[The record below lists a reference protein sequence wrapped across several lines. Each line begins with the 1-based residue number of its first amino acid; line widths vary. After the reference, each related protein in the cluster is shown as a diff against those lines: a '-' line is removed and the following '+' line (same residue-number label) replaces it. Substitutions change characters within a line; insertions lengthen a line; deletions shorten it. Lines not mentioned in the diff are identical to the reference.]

1 MSLLTNIALG
11 LGGIAAGSAAWGGLT
26 NSYSEYHSGPWDWQY
41 KGAAFK
47 NRVGEFSFY
56 SDNKSRYN
64 DYLKDY
70 GSVIGYK
77 SNLSSSG
84 SYDVMPNNTLVASLD
99 PVNNSQQVS
108 NYGTYSAKVGTQIG
122 ENEDNSF
129 VEFVKGAKQLRSV
142 QFSYTSIVKEV
153 SAIEAVQ
160 DKEVLM
166 GRANY
171 KSNNKFGVLDSKS
184 YITKL
189 GDPND
194 NSIKK
199 AGDDYALGK
208 NINHNFIHSKVV
220 QITDETG
227 LEKVR
232 FDSKPLGFGSFEK
245 RALDIV
251 GGDPAW
257 KKSDTYFETS
267 HVGIVSETKQ
277 YLEGL
282 KRGQSNVGRDEGNKY
297 LFSDDMLLKE
307 ISTDIGNVKQG
318 GNVIIETASFEEGLT
333 TQHPLIKSILN
344 TAKTNEVLIVG
355 GSENKRSM
363 PNYLKTGRIT
373 TAKRQ
378 IHRNVVIV
386 DQQDETIAYV
396 GNTSRFTDSNIGE
409 VGIRISSKEFPNEV
423 AFLKKQALM
432 GESDPERFLREMQV
446 SNKMRQKG
454 IHNQLMRPLYDEG
467 KDFKG
472 LVISNKK
479 THSEQF
485 EMARYNASMRATGQ
499 FTSIVDVEDMTT
511 FQNILQASKPI
522 GTNLTAEELSIAK
535 AFDFAVNTPSLAS
548 RINEYFFIPMGMG
561 RVYKEEK
568 GVIPSLF
575 GAVGGLIDQAFLVNN
590 PALRSYRND
599 GENYFQTKTSFF
611 QDLLEGSA
619 AGILATA
626 SSIGVYL
633 AVGEPLKAMA
643 SEAILQTQET
653 LLKAADT
660 NRAAKNMLN
669 GDLNN
674 IVGFKM
680 SLIERNIEQAKNNN
694 VRAFYDVNTPS
705 FSLYYLDNY
714 ARHRGASFFAATA
727 QDFLLNKV
735 SPYKLNETGQTRL
748 ISAINDYLQVLQSPA
763 DIRIIDKVGD
773 VVMDNSKIQQWDTA
787 FITTNS
793 KGTINIPQAL
803 AILREKDSKGKY
815 TVTETVANEINE
827 AVNKKYN
834 LKIEN
839 VSIERNLQLAKK
851 LQGILNVVPMP
862 WAWGIFTGR
871 TKTDVTGPMIGN
883 LLDIEGFARHVN
895 ASIKN
900 QGFWGAAN
908 EYMVIS
914 KEGTKAA
921 NPAFRIVNHLATM
934 TRSVLAFNEQGGKS
948 KADLESIMDLTKTY
962 STAEKNLDDTL
973 AARGKSDV
981 KTSSAKGYTVFD
993 TTNMADD
1000 EVRLMLDN
1008 EAHYQAKWKELS
1020 GKRVG
1025 LGKITLDKELFKYA
1039 GQAADGNGLGYA
1051 LNLLDRGGT
1060 YTGMKVAST
1069 KLAAAKWIIGALFIP
1084 QLVGTEYLQRT
1095 GVSLFGT
1102 QRGQD
1107 LLNKGTT
1114 NTVIELQSNNFVS
1127 VKEVARGMGFD
1138 VNTSNLIGGV
1148 ESLVSMAGIA
1158 NWAYNHASTFSPEIH
1173 AKMFQGQNVL
1183 SQIEGITLPD
1193 TLDPK
1198 TNTKVPSVYQAVT
1211 DIQAQLKK
1219 ADGTFV
1225 DDFLG
1230 RVGNNDIA
1238 FRTVT
1243 ENGQVTGLKVL
1254 NAKVMKNMTSFTISL
1269 GLTLAAMQTARYV
1282 VSSAINSERQL
1293 MGSAFLSTYL
1303 LAVPATILAAAAM
1316 VDNTVHTVNAV
1327 GGFTGKKVGYNNYYL
1342 TGKVATGALYAL
1354 QGATN
1359 MMFKNGVSTL
1369 VSLALL
1375 GTVTTAGYM
1384 FKLTPFQGD
1393 INGPKADELNIT
1405 AMTKLGSYVT
1415 HVNKRIEEAKKY
1427 GGDAAISER
1436 VSPLEVNAALLAV
1449 SLGKIMN
1456 PILSSQKGST
1466 AYVTAI
1472 QSPTPIFQF
1481 YSVIKKIEDSS
1492 GSSYTT
1498 VGLGLQG
1505 PPAFGFAPINVSLPI
1520 AFAMN
1525 KESSNGIALKTGYF
1539 GSGIVL
1545 NENNKDSLSL
1555 HDYAAIYGQVA
1566 LWSSVGLTVSS
1577 TFHNNRSWGR
1587 NKQILKSGGTYVP
1600 SEPLLIQ
1607 SMRGGR
1613 DKFMGIATLPFS
1625 IAMQSMKILAGDL
1638 RMPSLRLTS
1647 SAFMPLAFNAVAAGV
1662 FSQFM
1667 VGVFREATLPFK
1679 ESIDGGK
1686 KDTSWNLTAIG
1697 LGALGWT
1704 GYQYYKGTIAA
1715 SRQLA
1720 RLEEALVTG
1729 SDKIKFD
1736 KTNIDPITRFM
1747 YKGKYNQQFRN
1758 IHKSFKKGLEGGLF
1772 KFVSNTINNNPKAS
1786 KGVGLVLAGAL
1797 WNHFITDPKV
1807 GMINPE
1813 VAYGNLKDDSE
1824 DTYSWGARRITTVI
1838 GGALT
1843 FTLTASL
1850 STFNI
1855 KNFVSTIDYEGMIDS
1870 YGQRLRTVKALEH
1883 KVKRGAG
1890 FGAWAN
1896 LKYQEMKLGQQ
1907 GWEVQSIYEGDMH
1920 KNPMIEFIDEQGNK
1934 VKEAIK
1940 MKDPTAHLREV
1951 AKDRGTAAFTNLQQL
1966 DTTAGTSLNNIAKN
1980 NDAKS
1985 VMSAIRN
1992 GYTDLNLP
2000 PDKQAKNLSMALKN
2014 SAWLGGGNLGIRT
2027 KSITSLAVAA
2037 TGITFLANSANWIS
2051 NALGYKDFQD
2061 AFLTKD
2067 DVGNNSI
2074 KQGIVDLVKL
2084 ITRHD
2089 RANDYEISK
2098 GLVGPNFKT
2107 SDGEFLLSPDTT
2119 VKGSLSKAMKNLQ
2132 KLTLFNS
2139 PNIFVGAEIGGITI
2153 RADDSDARVRDYFQL
2168 QSASQDFSSAMY
2180 SMSAVFGLQELKKKG
2195 FLPNAIVA
2203 NLRGIDSGEEL
2214 NQNQLRSYAAAI
2226 ITAVASQPIRQGKDR
2241 IKFTAP
2247 DKFTLDAMQTNKALA
2262 MSLNQRYKTLRS
2274 LSYAN
2279 SMQLGLFNLMNNM
2292 SISDPSMQN
2301 KLMKSLMK
2309 LNQDDQMGL
2318 GEANQNFF
2326 MGGKADPKWVALKM
2340 KDDNPF
2346 NPLKLS
2352 IEETNSENAFSESM
2366 GIAMQSTINQYIEPK
2381 NLLETISSNAGQL
2394 VPSSIKSMGQMPTP
2408 LLIALGLLG
2417 LGGLYLIGSATV
2429 FSFSQSQVTKEN
2441 TALYRQQSK
2450 FYDEGDWFSKHDVQ
2464 AVQLQGSANNAQQ
2477 LKTSQYL
2484 LLKRAGVTFNIAEG
2498 LSGRLVT
2505 EFTQQ
2510 INELAGALSF
2520 TFDSNYRAF
2529 AQNYGALA
2537 DDYFKGNV
2545 QRLNDFY
2552 DAQVSTTTTT
2562 VNTGI
2567 TRDQRIARDHAR
2579 TFEPI
2584 MASRLEIY
2592 KYEGGTK
2599 DQKIIEHL
2607 LDDFTNK
2614 QLVDAYLEGQYE
2626 AYKAQGQAVGAP
2638 SDFAKKY
2645 YPGFTYDDLLKQ
2657 EVDKSFIRV
2666 TDKTG
2671 TVTKEHNLNIF
2682 GKDRNINM
2690 EYSIN
2695 RMKEVYATK
2704 FDVIIDNYFD
2714 VLESRVNSTFA
2725 QFPDKNIYTEFI
2737 GSDMYDINRPTP
2749 QAEIASH
2756 LTNRRMEMKQQL
2768 RSNIS
2773 NELTAIFTVRKQGWT
2788 AMFDTLLTLVKGGKV
2803 ENNLA
2808 RVSLGVANAAQETI
2822 LEIRSQGGKVFGGRG
2837 NMGAAKEL
2845 EQAALTAAEN
2855 ELKITTKQGVGNS
2868 MNAGP
2873 TPTSIQGNTAGKGG
2887 LEALT
2892 GFGSL
2897 IMNAFQAAQFAS
2909 VNLLTL
2915 RAAASIASSKTGE
2928 REKEMA
2934 KEEMA
2939 KEGFENVFAGLFW
2952 GAVLG
2957 NEQFKSFAIPVAVGL
2972 VAGYIGY
2979 EGVFQKNG
2987 YIAGAM
2993 GGGLMIGGWALKS
3006 VSKQWGLSVG
3016 LLGLTLIGR
3025 SVFDANTSAIKA
3037 LSPEVGNFVVEQGDR
3052 FQNWGRSGFR
3062 LLQDN
3067 SAPIS
3072 ALGGAVFG
3080 LGGIYNLTKGGN
3092 LLINAG
3098 ILTVGTLL
3106 FGSGIA
3112 KLTEDKSNVNHKADA
3127 ASRAGLS
3134 VIANMVVSKYSSK
3147 LVDAAGNLV
3156 VKTMTSRAA
3165 EELAKQKALQVS
3177 GQQVIN
3183 AAANTVGKNAV
3194 TTATTKA
3201 GMASVGKIAMTGA
3214 KGLGRLFGSFFAGP
3228 WGLGIT
3234 IGMSI
3239 FQLVSILAIPDEVDN
3254 LASNISHAP
3263 SNWIGQPGHLLL
3275 SPSNQIYN
3283 DRKYKDVDA
3292 RNPLFYGTVTD
3303 AAKEQWLEQVSTM
3316 DDITGRNAAGRNMSS
3331 FDAPMTGYSVTSQGY
3346 GPKGLDPVED
3356 MAMNIRGK
3364 LYTQQVTG
3372 RQYRNTKIDESS
3384 NREIIQQR
3392 MTTAEKLQ
3400 VQMWERQINS
3410 AVDTQNRQI
3419 IGKPVTSAKEFRSIN
3434 NQAMKDIGDVST
3446 KIKLSLNNVEAINK
3460 APNLTLKV
3468 EQPKIGLID
3477 PAKQV
3482 LFEGNHYTQPANEIR
3497 KTTNSEG
3504 KTVITFNIAASP
3516 NSEVIAKQRYD
3527 QAIDYV
3533 TINSIT

>member
-26 NSYSEYHSGPWDWQY
+26 NSYSEYHQGAWDWQY

-70 GSVIGYK
+70 GSVIGHK
-77 SNLSSSG
+77 SNLTTDVQAVTQQRTIEEIYKGNTTYATNENLRLIGNPTGANTGDSNNLILENRLRDGTSPFVTSYNTSKGRPNWVAFKLTKEDYGNTTREGVPFILDPNIPSDLQMDAAGIKGFQRGHNYPAGSATASLDQMSSTFVMTNMTAQAGAMNTGPWAGLEHYLANQVKDNNKEVQVLTGNFGRGGVGTNGYVERIGGVEVPELMWKVAIILEPGQTQVTENAQTVVS
-84 SYDVMPNNTLVASLD
+84 VMPNKQDVKKDWQNYRVAD
-99 PVNNSQQVS
+99 GN
-108 NYGTYSAKVGTQIG
+108 K
-122 ENEDNSF
+122 
-129 VEFVKGAKQLRSV
+129 LR
-142 QFSYTSIVKEV
+142 K
-153 SAIEAVQ
+153 
-160 DKEVLM
+160 
-166 GRANY
+166 
-171 KSNNKFGVLDSKS
+171 
-184 YITKL
+184 KL
-189 GDPND
+189 GYDQFFPGMDP
-194 NSIKK
+194 K
-199 AGDDYALGK
+199 
-208 NINHNFIHSKVV
+208 
-220 QITDETG
+220 
-227 LEKVR
+227 LE
-232 FDSKPLGFGSFEK
+232 EK
-245 RALDIV
+245 ILSQMYE
-251 GGDPAW
+251 PP
-257 KKSDTYFETS
+257 SDTS
-267 HVGIVSETKQ
+267 K
-277 YLEGL
+277 LL
-282 KRGQSNVGRDEGNKY
+282 N
-297 LFSDDMLLKE
+297 LDDE
-307 ISTDIGNVKQG
+307 ISDN
-318 GNVIIETASFEEGLT
+318 F
-333 TQHPLIKSILN
+333 KSAAMIR
-344 TAKTNEVLIVG
+344 A
-355 GSENKRSM
+355 RS
-363 PNYLKTGRIT
+363 R
-373 TAKRQ
+373 
-378 IHRNVVIV
+378 
-386 DQQDETIAYV
+386 
-396 GNTSRFTDSNIGE
+396 
-409 VGIRISSKEFPNEV
+409 
-423 AFLKKQALM
+423 
-432 GESDPERFLREMQV
+432 
-446 SNKMRQKG
+446 G
-454 IHNQLMRPLYDEG
+454 IHNPLMAPLYDAD
-467 KDFKG
+467 KSYKG

-522 GTNLTAEELSIAK
+522 GTNLTPEELKIAK

-611 QDLLEGSA
+611 QDLLENSA

-643 SEAILQTQET
+643 SQAILQTQET
-653 LLKAADT
+653 LLNAADT
-660 NRAAKNMLN
+660 HRGAKMMLN
-669 GDLNN
+669 GDLSDT
-674 IVGFKM
+674 VGFKM
-680 SLIERNIEQAKNNN
+680 SLIERNINQGTTKQN
-694 VRAFYDVNTPS
+694 VAYYDVNNPS
-705 FSLYYLDNY
+705 FSLYYIDNY
-714 ARHRGASFFAATA
+714 ARHRGSSLFAATA
-727 QDFLLNKV
+727 QDFLLNKI
-735 SPYKLNETGQTRL
+735 SPYKLNEVGQTRL
-748 ISAINDYLQVLQSPA
+748 ISAINDYVEVLQSPA
-763 DIRIIDKVGD
+763 DIRIIDTVGD
-773 VVMDNSKIQQWDTA
+773 VVMNNANIQQWDNA
-787 FITTNS
+787 FIKTASN
-793 KGTINIPQAL
+793 GTINIPQAL
-803 AILREKDSKGKY
+803 AILRAKDADGKY
-815 TVTETVANEINE
+815 TVTKKVADEINYE
-827 AVNKKYN
+827 INKKYN

-914 KEGTKAA
+914 KEGNKAS
-921 NPAFRIVNHLATM
+921 NPVFRIVNHLATM

-948 KADLESIMDLTKTY
+948 KADLDSMIGLTKTY
-962 STAEKNLDDTL
+962 SAAEIELDATL
-973 AARGKSDV
+973 SARGKTNV
-981 KTSSAKGYTVFD
+981 KNSSAQGYTVFN
-993 TTNMADD
+993 TNNMADD
-1000 EVRLMLDN
+1000 EVRMMLDN
-1008 EAHYQAKWKELS
+1008 EANYQKEWKALAQ
-1020 GKRVG
+1020 KRPG
-1025 LGKITLDKELFKYA
+1025 LQTITLDKKLFKYA
-1039 GQAADGNGLGYA
+1039 GEAADGNGLGYA
-1051 LNLLDRGGT
+1051 LNLLERGKGNS

-1114 NTVIELQSNNFVS
+1114 NTVIELQSNNFIS
-1127 VKEVARGMGFD
+1127 VKEVARGMGLD

-1158 NWAYNHASTFSPEIH
+1158 NWAYNHASTFSPEIY

-1211 DIQAQLKK
+1211 DIQAQLK
-1219 ADGTFV
+1219 GV

-1293 MGSAFLSTYL
+1293 TGSAFLSTYL

-1316 VDNTVHTVNAV
+1316 IDNTVHTINAV
-1327 GGFTGKKVGYNNYYL
+1327 GGFTGKKIGYNNYYL

-1375 GTVTTAGYM
+1375 GTVTGVGYN

-1415 HVNKRIEEAKKY
+1415 HVNRRIDEAKRY

-1481 YSVIKKIEDSS
+1481 YSVIKKIEDK
-1492 GSSYTT
+1492 GGNSYTT

-1525 KESSNGIALKTGYF
+1525 KESASGQALKTGYF
-1539 GSGIVL
+1539 NTGIVL

-1587 NKQILKSGGTYVP
+1587 NKQILKAGGTYVP

-1647 SAFMPLAFNAVAAGV
+1647 SAFMPLIFNAVAAGV

-1667 VGVFREATLPFK
+1667 VGVHREATLPFK
-1679 ESIDGGK
+1679 ESSDGGK
-1686 KDTSWNLTAIG
+1686 RDTSWNLGAIG
-1697 LGALGWT
+1697 LGALTWT

-1715 SRQLA
+1715 SRTLA
-1720 RLEEALVTG
+1720 SLEDVLVTSTPG
-1729 SDKIKFD
+1729 TVKFNKKD
-1736 KTNIDPITRFM
+1736 IDPIIRSM
-1747 YKGKYNQQFRN
+1747 YNNNALGIKNMHHWLRG
-1758 IHKSFKKGLEGGLF
+1758 KGLQGGLF
-1772 KFVSNTINNNPKAS
+1772 GSLIKDGFDTEI
-1786 KGVGLVLAGAL
+1786 KGPRGRLGKGIGLVAAGAL
-1797 WNHFITDPKV
+1797 WNHFLTDPKV

-1813 VAYGNLKDDSE
+1813 IAYGNLREDTE

-1843 FTLTASL
+1843 FALTASL

-1870 YGQRLRTVKALEH
+1870 YEQRLRTVKVLEH

-1907 GWEVQSIYEGDMH
+1907 GWEVQSIYEGDMN
-1920 KNPMIEFIDEQGNK
+1920 KNPMIEFLDEQGNK
-1934 VKEAIK
+1934 VKEAVK

-1951 AKDRGTAAFTNLQQL
+1951 AKDRGTAARDNLLRL
-1966 DTTAGTSLNNIAKN
+1966 DTTAGTDLNNIAKN

-1985 VMSAIRN
+1985 VMAAIRN

-2000 PDKQAKNLSMALKN
+2000 PDKQAKNLSAALKN

-2027 KSITSLAVAA
+2027 KNIA
-2037 TGITFLANSANWIS
+2037 TFLGAAALIKLGAHSFDWIS
-2051 NALGYKDFQD
+2051 NGLGYKDFQD
-2061 AFLTKD
+2061 AFLKED
-2067 DVGNNSI
+2067 ELGNNSW
-2074 KQGIVDLVKL
+2074 KQGIVEGIKL
-2084 ITRHD
+2084 ITGHD
-2089 RANDYEISK
+2089 RANNYEIAR

-2107 SDGEFLLSPDTT
+2107 SEGEFLLSPDTT
-2119 VKGSLSKAMKNLQ
+2119 VKGSLNKAMKNLQ

-2139 PNIFVGAEIGGITI
+2139 PNIFIGAEIGGITI

-2180 SMSAVFGLQELKKKG
+2180 SMSAVFGLQELKSKG

-2214 NQNQLRSYAAAI
+2214 NQNQIRSYAAAI

-2241 IKFTAP
+2241 IKFTSP
-2247 DKFTLDAMQTNKALA
+2247 DKFTLDAMQTNKALS

-2309 LNQDDQMGL
+2309 LNQNDQMGL

-2326 MGGKADPKWVALKM
+2326 MGGKADPKWVALKA

-2346 NPLKLS
+2346 TPLKLS

-2366 GIAMQSTINQYIEPK
+2366 GIAMQSTTNQYIEP
-2381 NLLETISSNAGQL
+2381 NTTNIGQL
-2394 VPSSIKSMGQMPTP
+2394 VPSSIKSMWGHMPPP
-2408 LLIALGLLG
+2408 LFIALSMLG
-2417 LGGLYLIGSATV
+2417 IGGVLLIGSAAM
-2429 FSFSQSQVTKEN
+2429 FSLSQSQVTKEN

-2450 FYDEGDWFSKHDVQ
+2450 FYDEGDWFSKHQVE
-2464 AVQLQGSANNAQQ
+2464 AVQLQGANNAQQ

-2498 LSGRLVT
+2498 LSSRLVN

-2520 TFDSNYRAF
+2520 TFDSNYRDF
-2529 AQNYGALA
+2529 SKNYGQLGDEYANANANTIKKL
-2537 DDYFKGNV
+2537 D
-2545 QRLNDFY
+2545 DFY

-2567 TRDQRIARDHAR
+2567 NRADRIARDHSNS
-2579 TFEPI
+2579 FKPI
-2584 MASRLEIY
+2584 MGNDNFNETFTYNSKAKGII
-2592 KYEGGTK
+2592 K

-2607 LDDFTNK
+2607 LDEFTNK
-2614 QLVDAYLEGQYE
+2614 QLLDAYLEGQYE
-2626 AYKAQGQAVGAP
+2626 AYKAQSGVGTG
-2638 SDFAKKY
+2638 SKSQFAAKY

-2657 EVDKSFIRV
+2657 EVDKSFMRA

-2671 TVTKEHNLNIF
+2671 KQTAFSDLNIF

-2714 VLESRVNSTFA
+2714 VLESRVNDTFA

-2737 GSDMYDINRPTP
+2737 GSDIYDINKPTS

-2788 AMFDTLLTLVKGGKV
+2788 AMFD
-2803 ENNLA
+2803 LA
-2808 RVSLGVANAAQETI
+2808 RVSLGVANAAKETI
-2822 LEIRSQGGKVFGGRG
+2822 MEIRTQGGKVFGGRG

-2855 ELKITTKQGVGNS
+2855 ELKITTKQGVSNS

-2873 TPTSIQGNTAGKGG
+2873 TPTAIQGNTAGKGS

-2892 GFGSL
+2892 GAGTL

-2939 KEGFENVFAGLFW
+2939 KEGFENVFAALFW
-2952 GAVLG
+2952 GVVSG
-2957 NEQFKSFAIPVAVGL
+2957 NEQLKSFGIPGAVGL
-2972 VAGYIGY
+2972 AAGYFGY
-2979 EGVFQKNG
+2979 EGIFQKNG
-2987 YIAGAM
+2987 VVAGTAGTIFAV
-2993 GGGLMIGGWALKS
+2993 GGSLLFKQ
-3006 VSKQWGLSVG
+3006 VNKQWGLSVG

-3037 LSPEVGNFVVEQGDR
+3037 LSPEVGNFIIEQGDR
-3052 FQNWGRSGFR
+3052 FQNLGRSGFR
-3062 LLQDN
+3062 FMQDN
-3067 SAPIS
+3067 SVAITTPT
-3072 ALGGAVFG
+3072 G
-3080 LGGIYNLTKGGN
+3080 LAFIGGGIYNLSKGGN
-3092 LLINAG
+3092 PLINFG
-3098 ILTVGTLL
+3098 IATVGALL

-3112 KLTEDKSNVNHKADA
+3112 KIFEDKSNVNHKADA
-3127 ASRAGLS
+3127 ASRAGLQ
-3134 VIANMVVSKYSSK
+3134 VIANMVVSKYTSK
-3147 LVDAAGNLV
+3147 VANAAGNLV

-3165 EELAKQKALQVS
+3165 EEGAKQAVLTATGEKIKQAAGAVI
-3177 GQQVIN
+3177 GQNVARR
-3183 AAANTVGKNAV
+3183 AAAKSFAMGAGKLLMG
-3194 TTATTKA
+3194 T
-3201 GMASVGKIAMTGA
+3201 
-3214 KGLGRLFGSFFAGP
+3214 GRLFGSFFAGP
-3228 WGLGIT
+3228 WGLGIA
-3234 IGMSI
+3234 IGISI
-3239 FQLVSILAIPDEVDN
+3239 FQLVSTLTVPDEMDN
-3254 LASNISHAP
+3254 LTSNISHMP
-3263 SNWIGQPGHLLL
+3263 SQWIGQPGHLLL

-3316 DDITGRNAAGRNMSS
+3316 DDITGRSAAGRNMSS
-3331 FDAPMTGYSVTSQGY
+3331 FDAPMIGYTATASGY
-3346 GPKGLDPVED
+3346 GPKGLDPIED
-3356 MAMNIRGK
+3356 MAMNIRGR
-3364 LYTQQVTG
+3364 LYMQQVTG
-3372 RQYRNTKIDESS
+3372 RQYMNTKVDESM
-3384 NREIIQQR
+3384 NREIVQQR
-3392 MTTAEKLQ
+3392 MTTSEKLQ

-3410 AVDTQNRQI
+3410 AVDTQNRKI
-3419 IGKPVTSAKEFRSIN
+3419 TSKPSTSAEEYKHAGQKAISTLGEASHKI
-3434 NQAMKDIGDVST
+3434 ASLAKDLDTVNTKSTLLT
-3446 KIKLSLNNVEAINK
+3446 KIEQPTILTDPSKQVFLEGKHFTLMANKVEATKNDLGQRVYNFNK
-3460 APNLTLKV
+3460 TSAPNAEV
-3468 EQPKIGLID
+3468 VAIQYANQGID
-3477 PAKQV
+3477 HV
-3482 LFEGNHYTQPANEIR
+3482 TAN
-3497 KTTNSEG
+3497 TMS
-3504 KTVITFNIAASP
+3504 
-3516 NSEVIAKQRYD
+3516 
-3527 QAIDYV
+3527 
-3533 TINSIT
+3533 

>member
-26 NSYSEYHSGPWDWQY
+26 NSYSEYHQGAWDWQY

-47 NRVGEFSFY
+47 NRVGEFSFF

-77 SNLSSSG
+77 ANLSTDVQAVTKQRTIEEVYRGNTTYASNENLRLIGNPTGANTSDSNNLILENMVGGKSPFVTSYNNDKGRPNWVAQHLSKSDLGAVDRSEDFRPDPNLIGLKEVLPRTFNGFQMGHNVPSANATASRELNSATFVMSNMTAQAGNMNIGPWAGLEHYLREQVRSNNKEVQILSG
-84 SYDVMPNNTLVASLD
+84 NFGRGGEGNNGYVERIGGVEVPELMWKVAIILEPGQTQVTENAQTVVSVMPNKQDVKKDWQNYRVAD
-99 PVNNSQQVS
+99 
-108 NYGTYSAKVGTQIG
+108 G
-122 ENEDNSF
+122 
-129 VEFVKGAKQLRSV
+129 
-142 QFSYTSIVKEV
+142 
-153 SAIEAVQ
+153 
-160 DKEVLM
+160 
-166 GRANY
+166 
-171 KSNNKFGVLDSKS
+171 NKLKK
-184 YITKL
+184 KL
-189 GDPND
+189 GYEQFFPGMDP
-194 NSIKK
+194 K
-199 AGDDYALGK
+199 
-208 NINHNFIHSKVV
+208 
-220 QITDETG
+220 
-227 LEKVR
+227 LE
-232 FDSKPLGFGSFEK
+232 EK
-245 RALDIV
+245 ILSQMYE
-251 GGDPAW
+251 PP
-257 KKSDTYFETS
+257 SDTS
-267 HVGIVSETKQ
+267 K
-277 YLEGL
+277 
-282 KRGQSNVGRDEGNKY
+282 
-297 LFSDDMLLKE
+297 LLNLDGE
-307 ISTDIGNVKQG
+307 IADN
-318 GNVIIETASFEEGLT
+318 F
-333 TQHPLIKSILN
+333 KSAAMIR
-344 TAKTNEVLIVG
+344 A
-355 GSENKRSM
+355 RS
-363 PNYLKTGRIT
+363 R
-373 TAKRQ
+373 
-378 IHRNVVIV
+378 
-386 DQQDETIAYV
+386 
-396 GNTSRFTDSNIGE
+396 
-409 VGIRISSKEFPNEV
+409 
-423 AFLKKQALM
+423 
-432 GESDPERFLREMQV
+432 
-446 SNKMRQKG
+446 G
-454 IHNQLMRPLYDEG
+454 IHNPLMAPLYDAD
-467 KDFKG
+467 KSYKG
-472 LVISNKK
+472 LVISNKR

-499 FTSIVDVEDMTT
+499 FTSVVDIEDMTT
-511 FQNILQASKPI
+511 FQNILQASKPV
-522 GTNLTAEELSIAK
+522 GTNLSEGELRIAK

-575 GAVGGLIDQAFLVNN
+575 GAVGGLIDQAYLVNN

-599 GENYFQTKTSFF
+599 GENYFTTKTTFF
-611 QDLLEGSA
+611 QDLLENSA

-653 LLKAADT
+653 LLNAADT
-660 NRAAKNMLN
+660 NTAAKMMMN
-669 GDLNN
+669 GKLSET
-674 IVGFKM
+674 VGFKM
-680 SLIERNIEQAKNNN
+680 SLIERNINQGRNKQA
-694 VRAFYDVNTPS
+694 VAYYDISTPS
-705 FSLYYLDNY
+705 FSLYYMDNY
-714 ARHRGASFFAATA
+714 ARHRGGSFFAATA

-735 SPYKLNETGQTRL
+735 SPYEFKSVGYTKMV
-748 ISAINDYLQVLQSPA
+748 SALNDYIEVLQSPA

-773 VVMDNSKIQQWDTA
+773 VTMHNANMQQWDTA

-803 AILREKDSKGKY
+803 AILRDK
-815 TVTETVANEINE
+815 TTPVTEAVANKINE
-827 AVNKKYN
+827 AINTKYN

-851 LQGILNVVPMP
+851 LQAVLNVVPMP

-871 TKTDVTGPMIGN
+871 TKTDVTGPMVGN

-914 KEGTKAA
+914 KEGTKAS

-948 KADLESIMDLTKTY
+948 KADLEDIMDLTKTY
-962 STAEKNLDDTL
+962 STAEKNIETTL

-981 KTSSAKGYTVFD
+981 KISSAKGYTVFD

-1000 EVRLMLDN
+1000 EVLMMLDN
-1008 EAHYQAKWKELS
+1008 EAHYQKQWKALS
-1020 GKRVG
+1020 GRREG

-1051 LNLLDRGGT
+1051 LNLLDKGGT

-1095 GVSLFGT
+1095 GASLFGT

-1114 NTVIELQSNNFVS
+1114 NTVIELQSNNFIS
-1127 VKEVARGMGFD
+1127 VKETVHGMGL
-1138 VNTSNLIGGV
+1138 NENWSNLVGGV

-1158 NWAYNHASTFSPEIH
+1158 NWAYNHASTFSPEVH
-1173 AKMFQGQNVL
+1173 ANVFKGQNVFNMIDEI
-1183 SQIEGITLPD
+1183 SINT
-1193 TLDPK
+1193 DPK
-1198 TNTKVPSVYQAVT
+1198 TGLATNYKTVAGLP
-1211 DIQAQLKK
+1211 DIEAIVGKGEGLSAKIGSNEV
-1219 ADGTFV
+1219 AFNVVRDDG
-1225 DDFLG
+1225 G
-1230 RVGNNDIA
+1230 KI
-1238 FRTVT
+1238 
-1243 ENGQVTGLKVL
+1243 TGLQAL

-1316 VDNTVHTVNAV
+1316 ADNTVHTINAV
-1327 GGFTGKKVGYNNYYL
+1327 GGFTGKKIGYNNYYL
-1342 TGKVATGALYAL
+1342 TGKVASGGLYAL
-1354 QGATN
+1354 QGVAN
-1359 MMFKNGVSTL
+1359 LVGKNSVTAL
-1369 VSLALL
+1369 VSLALF
-1375 GTVTTAGYM
+1375 AGGAYM
-1384 FKLTPFQGD
+1384 GYRHKLTPFQGD

-1415 HVNKRIEEAKKY
+1415 HVNRRIQEAKQH

-1481 YSVIKKIEDSS
+1481 YSVIKKIEDA
-1492 GSSYTT
+1492 GGNSYTT

-1525 KESSNGIALKTGYF
+1525 KESSSGIALKTGYF

-1555 HDYAAIYGQVA
+1555 NDYAKIYGQIA

-1577 TFHNNRSWGR
+1577 TFQSNRLWGR
-1587 NKQILKSGGTYVP
+1587 NKQILKSGGTLVP

-1638 RMPSLRLTS
+1638 RMPSLRMTS
-1647 SAFMPLAFNAVAAGV
+1647 SAFMPLIFNAVAAGV
-1662 FSQFM
+1662 FSQFL
-1667 VGVFREATLPFK
+1667 VGVHREATLPFK
-1679 ESIDGGK
+1679 DSADKSK
-1686 KDTSWNLTAIG
+1686 KDTSWNLPLIG
-1697 LGALGWT
+1697 VGGGLWA

-1747 YKGKYNQQFRN
+1747 YANKNSTILQN
-1758 IHKSFKKGLEGGLF
+1758 IHKFKTQGLNPVLNRIIAA
-1772 KFVSNTINNNPKAS
+1772 SNTKTGKAI
-1786 KGVGLVLAGAL
+1786 GLVAAGAL

-1807 GMINPE
+1807 GMINPQI
-1813 VAYGNLKDDSE
+1813 AYGNLREDTE
-1824 DTYSWGARRITTVI
+1824 DTYSGGARRITTVI

-1843 FTLTASL
+1843 FALTASL

-1920 KNPMIEFIDEQGNK
+1920 KKPFIEFVDEQGNK
-1934 VKEAIK
+1934 VKEALK

-1951 AKDRGTAAFTNLQQL
+1951 ASERGNAAYRNLQQL
-1966 DTTAGTSLNNIAKN
+1966 DTTAGTDLNNIAKN
-1980 NDAKS
+1980 NTAKQ
-1985 VMSAIRN
+1985 VIAALET
-1992 GYTDLNLP
+1992 GYTGPNGES
-2000 PDKQAKNLSMALKN
+2000 KSINLKN

-2027 KSITSLAVAA
+2027 KSFANFAVAGA
-2037 TGITFLANSANWIS
+2037 AMYFMAHSANWIS

-2061 AFLTKD
+2061 AFLSKD

-2074 KQGIVDLVKL
+2074 KQGIVDLVKI

-2089 RANDYEISK
+2089 RANNYEISK

-2139 PNIFVGAEIGGITI
+2139 PNIFIGAEIGGITI

-2180 SMSAVFGLQELKKKG
+2180 SMSAVFGLQELAKKG
-2195 FLPNAIVA
+2195 FLANAIVA
-2203 NLRGIDSGEEL
+2203 KLRGIDDGQDL
-2214 NQNQLRSYAAAI
+2214 NQNQLRSFGADI
-2226 ITAVASQPIRQGKDR
+2226 ITAVYSQPIRQGKDR

-2247 DKFTLDAMQTNKALA
+2247 DKFTLDAMQTNKALS

-2279 SMQLGLFNLMNNM
+2279 SMQLANFTLMNNM
-2292 SISDPSMQN
+2292 SIADPAMQN
-2301 KLMKSLMK
+2301 KIYKALMR

-2318 GEANQNFF
+2318 GEISQNDF
-2326 MGGKADPKWVALKM
+2326 MGGKLDVTKVILKG

-2366 GIAMQSTINQYIEPK
+2366 GIAMQSTTNQYIEPK
-2381 NLLETISSNAGQL
+2381 DLLQTISSNLGQL
-2394 VPSSIKSMGQMPTP
+2394 LPSSIRSMGQMPPP
-2408 LLIALGLLG
+2408 LWMALSLLG
-2417 LGGLYLIGSATV
+2417 VGGFLLIGSATA
-2429 FSFSQSQVTKEN
+2429 FSLSKSQVTKEN

-2450 FYDEGDWFSKHDVQ
+2450 FYDEGDWFSKHQVE
-2464 AVQLQGSANNAQQ
+2464 AVQLQGANNAQQ

-2505 EFTQQ
+2505 EFTAQ

-2520 TFDSNYRAF
+2520 TFDSNYRDF
-2529 AQNYGALA
+2529 AKNYGQLGDEYAA
-2537 DDYFKGNV
+2537 GNANTIK
-2545 QRLNDFY
+2545 RLDDFY
-2552 DAQVSTTTTT
+2552 DAQVSTTTTVT
-2562 VNTGI
+2562 TEI
-2567 TRDQRIARDHAR
+2567 TRRDRIARDHAKS
-2579 TFEPI
+2579 FNPI
-2584 MASRLEIY
+2584 MSSNPLELVEY
-2592 KYEGGTK
+2592 KGGTK

-2614 QLVDAYLEGQYE
+2614 QLLDAYLEGQYE
-2626 AYKAQGQAVGAP
+2626 AYKSQSGVGTGSKAQ
-2638 SDFAKKY
+2638 FAAKY

-2657 EVDKSFIRV
+2657 QVDKSFMRA

-2671 TVTKEHNLNIF
+2671 KQTAFTDLNIF

-2725 QFPDKNIYTEFI
+2725 QFPDRNIYTEFI
-2737 GSDMYDINRPTP
+2737 GSDIFDANRPTS
-2749 QAEIASH
+2749 QTEIVSH

-2773 NELTAIFTVRKQGWT
+2773 NELTSIFTVRKQGWT

-2822 LEIRSQGGKVFGGRG
+2822 MEIRTQGGKVFGGRG

-2855 ELKITTKQGVGNS
+2855 ELKITTKQGIGNS

-2873 TPTSIQGNTAGKGG
+2873 TPSVIKNSNAGGV
-2887 LEALT
+2887 
-2892 GFGSL
+2892 GFGPIIGLGTLLAS
-2897 IMNAFQAAQFAS
+2897 AFQAAQFAS
-2909 VNLLTL
+2909 MNLLTL

-2939 KEGFENVFAGLFW
+2939 KEGFENLFAGLFW
-2952 GAVLG
+2952 GTVFG

-2993 GGGLMIGGWALKS
+2993 GGGLMIGGGMLAK
-3006 VSKQWGLSVG
+3006 VNKQWGLSVG
-3016 LLGLTLIGR
+3016 LMGLTLIGR
-3025 SVFDANTSAIKA
+3025 GVFDGSASVIKA
-3037 LSPEVGNFVVEQGDR
+3037 WSPEVGSFIVEQGDR

-3062 LLQDN
+3062 ALQDN
-3067 SAPIS
+3067 SAYITAPS
-3072 ALGGAVFG
+3072 G
-3080 LGGIYNLTKGGN
+3080 LAFIGGGIYNLSKGGN
-3092 LLINAG
+3092 PLINIG
-3098 ILTVGTLL
+3098 IATVGALL
-3106 FGSGIA
+3106 LGTGGTNIITG
-3112 KLTEDKSNVNHKADA
+3112 KDKVNHKADA

-3147 LVDAAGNLV
+3147 IVDAAGNLV

-3165 EELAKQKALQVS
+3165 EEIAKQRALQVS
-3177 GQQVIN
+3177 GQQVVN
-3183 AAANTVGKNAV
+3183 AAANTLGKNAV
-3194 TTATTKA
+3194 TTATNRV
-3201 GMASVGKIAMTGA
+3201 GMATVGKLAMTGA
-3214 KGLGRLFGSFFAGP
+3214 KGLGKLFSSFLAGP
-3228 WGLGIT
+3228 WGLGIM

-3239 FQLVSILAIPDEVDN
+3239 FELVSILTIPDEMDN
-3254 LASNISHAP
+3254 LTSNISHAP
-3263 SNWIGQPGHLLL
+3263 SQWIGQPGHLLL

-3303 AAKEQWLEQVSTM
+3303 ALKEQWLEQVSTM
-3316 DDITGRNAAGRNMSS
+3316 DDITGRSAAGRNMSS
-3331 FDAPMTGYSVTSQGY
+3331 FDAPMTGYSSTAQGY
-3346 GPKGLDPVED
+3346 GPKGLDPIED
-3356 MAMNIRGK
+3356 MAHNIRGK
-3364 LYTQQVTG
+3364 LYAQQVTG

-3384 NREIIQQR
+3384 DREIIQQR

-3410 AVDTQNRQI
+3410 AVDTQNKQI
-3419 IGKPVTSAKEFRSIN
+3419 TGKPVTSAKEFSSIN

-3446 KIKLSLNNVEAINK
+3446 KIRLSLNNVEAINK
-3460 APNLTLKV
+3460 APNLSLKV
-3468 EQPKIGLID
+3468 EQPKIAMID

-3504 KTVITFNIAASP
+3504 KTVISFNIAASP

>member
-11 LGGIAAGSAAWGGLT
+11 VTGLGVLGQTYFSGKSAM
-26 NSYSEYHSGPWDWQY
+26 SEYHDGAWDWQY

-47 NRVGEFSFY
+47 NRLGEFTVF

-70 GSVIGYK
+70 GSVVGYK
-77 SNLSSSG
+77 ANLSTDVHAVANQRILQQIAPQVYSGTNQDTYSKNNPNLALIGNITGANTNDSNNYILENQADGKSQFVTSYNSDKGRPNWVAFKITKDDLGWSARANNFRKDPNLPSNFKDVDSAAFMGFDRGHNANSAARTSSYDANSSTYVMTNMLAEAGNLNRGPWADLEHYINNDIVHQLKVNGYTDRTVQVITGGAGRGGEGSKGYVESVNGVEVPNMIWKVALVLEPGQTQITKDTKSIITIMPNSQNIRKDWREYIQPDAAKLKQVTGIKRFIPSVSEEEEDRILSNL
-84 SYDVMPNNTLVASLD
+84 YDRNTL
-99 PVNNSQQVS
+99 
-108 NYGTYSAKVGTQIG
+108 
-122 ENEDNSF
+122 
-129 VEFVKGAKQLRSV
+129 
-142 QFSYTSIVKEV
+142 
-153 SAIEAVQ
+153 
-160 DKEVLM
+160 DK
-166 GRANY
+166 
-171 KSNNKFGVLDSKS
+171 
-184 YITKL
+184 T
-189 GDPND
+189 
-194 NSIKK
+194 
-199 AGDDYALGK
+199 
-208 NINHNFIHSKVV
+208 IN
-220 QITDETG
+220 
-227 LEKVR
+227 
-232 FDSKPLGFGSFEK
+232 
-245 RALDIV
+245 
-251 GGDPAW
+251 
-257 KKSDTYFETS
+257 
-267 HVGIVSETKQ
+267 
-277 YLEGL
+277 
-282 KRGQSNVGRDEGNKY
+282 
-297 LFSDDMLLKE
+297 
-307 ISTDIGNVKQG
+307 
-318 GNVIIETASFEEGLT
+318 
-333 TQHPLIKSILN
+333 KSILN
-344 TAKTNEVLIVG
+344 AVDINDLGNNFV
-355 GSENKRSM
+355 NAAMNRARS
-363 PNYLKTGRIT
+363 R
-373 TAKRQ
+373 
-378 IHRNVVIV
+378 
-386 DQQDETIAYV
+386 
-396 GNTSRFTDSNIGE
+396 
-409 VGIRISSKEFPNEV
+409 
-423 AFLKKQALM
+423 
-432 GESDPERFLREMQV
+432 
-446 SNKMRQKG
+446 G
-454 IHNQLMRPLYDEG
+454 IHNPLMAPLFDTDKQL
-467 KDFKG
+467 KG
-472 LVISNKK
+472 LVISNKR

-485 EMARYNASMRATGQ
+485 EMARYNASMKATGQ
-499 FTSIVDVEDMTT
+499 FTSVVDVEDMTT
-511 FQNILQASKPI
+511 FQNILQASKPA
-522 GTNLTAEELSIAK
+522 GTHLSEGELRIAK

-575 GAVGGLIDQAFLVNN
+575 GAVGGLIDQAYLVNN
-590 PALRSYRND
+590 PALKSYRND
-599 GENYFQTKTSFF
+599 GENYFTTKTTFF
-611 QDLLEGSA
+611 QDLLENSA

-653 LLKAADT
+653 LLNAADT
-660 NRAAKNMLN
+660 HKGAKMMMN
-669 GDLNN
+669 GDLSGT
-674 IVGFKM
+674 VGFKM
-680 SLIERNIEQAKNNN
+680 SLIERNINQAKSGD
-694 VRAFYDVNTPS
+694 VKAYYDVNTPS
-705 FSLYYLDNY
+705 FSLYYMDNY
-714 ARHRGASFFAATA
+714 ARHRGGSFFAATA

-735 SPYKLNETGQTRL
+735 SPYKLNEVGQTRL
-748 ISAINDYLQVLQSPA
+748 ISALNDYVEVLQSPA
-763 DIRIIDKVGD
+763 DIRIIDTVGD
-773 VVMDNSKIQQWDTA
+773 VTMHNANMQQWDTA
-787 FITTNS
+787 FITTKS
-793 KGTINIPQAL
+793 SGTINIPQAL
-803 AILREKDSKGKY
+803 AILRDKDSKGKY
-815 TVTETVANEINE
+815 TVTEAIANEINE
-827 AVNKKYN
+827 AINTKYN

-851 LQGILNVVPMP
+851 LQAVLNVVPMP

-871 TKTDVTGPMIGN
+871 TKTDVTGPMVGN

-914 KEGTKAA
+914 KEGNKAS

-934 TRSVLAFNEQGGKS
+934 TRSVLAFNEQGSKS
-948 KADLESIMDLTKTY
+948 KADLDSMIGLTKTY
-962 STAEKNLDDTL
+962 SAAEIELDATL
-973 AARGKSDV
+973 AARGKTNV
-981 KTSSAKGYTVFD
+981 KTSSAQGYMVFN
-993 TTNMADD
+993 TNNMADD
-1000 EVRLMLDN
+1000 EVRMMLDN
-1008 EAHYQAKWKELS
+1008 EANYQKEWKALAKT
-1020 GKRVG
+1020 RPG
-1025 LGKITLDKELFKYA
+1025 LETITLDKKLFKYA
-1039 GQAADGNGLGYA
+1039 GEAADGNGLGYA
-1051 LNLLDRGGT
+1051 LNLLERGKGNS

-1095 GVSLFGT
+1095 GASLFGT
-1102 QRGQD
+1102 ARAQD

-1114 NTVIELQSNNFVS
+1114 NTVIELQSTNFVS
-1127 VKEVARGMGFD
+1127 VKEVARGMGLD

-1173 AKMFQGQNVL
+1173 AKMFAGQNVL

-1211 DIQAQLKK
+1211 DIQAQLK
-1219 ADGTFV
+1219 GV
-1225 DDFLG
+1225 DDFAG
-1230 RVGNNDIA
+1230 RVGGNDIA

-1293 MGSAFLSTYL
+1293 TGSAFLSTYL

-1316 VDNTVHTVNAV
+1316 ADNTVHTINAV
-1327 GGFTGKKVGYNNYYL
+1327 GGFTGKKIGYNNYYL
-1342 TGKVATGALYAL
+1342 TGKVASGGLYAL
-1354 QGATN
+1354 QGVAN
-1359 MMFKNGVSTL
+1359 LVGKNSVTAL
-1369 VSLALL
+1369 VSLALF
-1375 GTVTTAGYM
+1375 AGGAYM
-1384 FKLTPFQGD
+1384 GYRHKLTPFQGD

-1415 HVNKRIEEAKKY
+1415 HVNRRIEEAKQH

-1481 YSVIKKIEDSS
+1481 YSVIKKIEDS
-1492 GSSYTT
+1492 GGNTYTT

-1525 KESSNGIALKTGYF
+1525 KENSSGTALKTGYF

-1555 HDYAAIYGQVA
+1555 NDYAGIYGQIA

-1577 TFHNNRSWGR
+1577 TFQSNRLWGR

-1607 SMRGGR
+1607 SMRGSR

-1638 RMPSLRLTS
+1638 RMPSLRMTS
-1647 SAFMPLAFNAVAAGV
+1647 SAFMPLIFNAVAAGV
-1662 FSQFM
+1662 FSQFL
-1667 VGVFREATLPFK
+1667 VGVHREATLPFK
-1679 ESIDGGK
+1679 DSADKSK
-1686 KDTSWNLTAIG
+1686 KDTSWS
-1697 LGALGWT
+1697 LGWIGAGGGLWA

-1747 YKGKYNQQFRN
+1747 YANKNSTILQN
-1758 IHKSFKKGLEGGLF
+1758 IHKFKTQGLNPVL
-1772 KFVSNTINNNPKAS
+1772 NNIIQGANS
-1786 KGVGLVLAGAL
+1786 KPGRVAGLVAAGAL
-1797 WNHFITDPKV
+1797 LNHFLTSPTV
-1807 GMINPE
+1807 GLINPQI
-1813 VAYGNLKDDSE
+1813 AYGNLREDTA
-1824 DTYSWGARRITTVI
+1824 DTYSGGARRITTVI
-1838 GGALT
+1838 GGAAV
-1843 FTLTASL
+1843 FAITASL

-1855 KNFVSTIDYEGMIDS
+1855 KNFVSTIDYEGMIDA
-1870 YGQRLRTVKALEH
+1870 YGKRLEH
-1883 KVKRGAG
+1883 VKDLEGSIKG
-1890 FGAWAN
+1890 KKGLGLNWAN
-1896 LKYQEMKLGQQ
+1896 LQYQRMKLNQQ

-1920 KNPMIEFIDEQGNK
+1920 KNPFIEFVDEQGNK
-1934 VKEAIK
+1934 VKEALK

-1951 AKDRGTAAFTNLQQL
+1951 ASERGTAAYRNLQQL
-1966 DTTAGTSLNNIAKN
+1966 DTTAGTDLNNIAKN
-1980 NDAKS
+1980 NTAKQ
-1985 VMSAIRN
+1985 VIAALET
-1992 GYTDLNLP
+1992 GYTGPNGES
-2000 PDKQAKNLSMALKN
+2000 KSINLKN
-2014 SAWLGGGNLGIRT
+2014 SAWLGGGNLGIRA
-2027 KSITSLAVAA
+2027 KSFANFATAGAA
-2037 TGITFLANSANWIS
+2037 IYFMANSANWIS

-2061 AFLTKD
+2061 AFLSKD
-2067 DVGNNSI
+2067 DVGNNSW
-2074 KQGIVDLVKL
+2074 KQGIVDLVKI

-2089 RANDYEISK
+2089 RANNYEISK

-2107 SDGEFLLSPDTT
+2107 SKGEFLLTPDTT
-2119 VKGSLSKAMKNLQ
+2119 VKGSLSKAMENLK

-2139 PNIFVGAEIGGITI
+2139 PNIFIGAEIGGITI

-2180 SMSAVFGLQELKKKG
+2180 SMSAVFGLQELAKKG
-2195 FLPNAIVA
+2195 FLANAIVA
-2203 NLRGIDSGEEL
+2203 KLRGIDDGQDL
-2214 NQNQLRSYAAAI
+2214 NQNQLRSFGADI
-2226 ITAVASQPIRQGKDR
+2226 ITAVYSQPIRQGKDR

-2247 DKFTLDAMQTNKALA
+2247 DKFTLDAMSTNKALS

-2279 SMQLGLFNLMNNM
+2279 SMQLANFTLLNNM
-2292 SISDPSMQN
+2292 SIADPAMQN
-2301 KLMKSLMK
+2301 KIYKALMR

-2318 GEANQNFF
+2318 GEISQNDF
-2326 MGGKADPKWVALKM
+2326 MGGKLDVTKVILKG

-2352 IEETNSENAFSESM
+2352 IEETNNENAFSESM
-2366 GIAMQSTINQYIEPK
+2366 GIAMQSTTNQYIEPK
-2381 NLLETISSNAGQL
+2381 DLLQTISSNISQL
-2394 VPSSIKSMGQMPTP
+2394 LPSSIRSMGQMPPP
-2408 LLIALGLLG
+2408 LWMALSLLG
-2417 LGGLYLIGSATV
+2417 VGGFLLIGSATS
-2429 FSFSQSQVTKEN
+2429 FSLSQSQVTKEN
-2441 TALYRQQSK
+2441 TTLYRQQSK
-2450 FYDEGDWFSKHDVQ
+2450 FYDEGDWFSKHQVE
-2464 AVQLQGSANNAQQ
+2464 AVQLQGANNAQQ

-2505 EFTQQ
+2505 EFTAQ

-2520 TFDSNYRAF
+2520 TFDSTYREF
-2529 AQNYGALA
+2529 SKNYGQLGDEYANGITNTV
-2537 DDYFKGNV
+2537 K
-2545 QRLNDFY
+2545 RLDDFY

-2567 TRDQRIARDHAR
+2567 TRADRIARDHSNS
-2579 TFEPI
+2579 FKPI
-2584 MASRLEIY
+2584 MGNDNFNETFTYNSKANGII
-2592 KYEGGTK
+2592 K

-2614 QLVDAYLEGQYE
+2614 QLLDAYLEGQYE
-2626 AYKAQGQAVGAP
+2626 AYKSQSGVGTGTK
-2638 SDFAKKY
+2638 SQFAAKY

-2657 EVDKSFIRV
+2657 EVDKSFMRA

-2671 TVTKEHNLNIF
+2671 KQTAFSDLNIF

-2714 VLESRVNSTFA
+2714 VLETRVNSTFA
-2725 QFPDKNIYTEFI
+2725 QFPDRNIYTEFI
-2737 GSDMYDINRPTP
+2737 GSDIFDVNKPTP
-2749 QAEIASH
+2749 QTEIASH

-2768 RSNIS
+2768 RANIGT
-2773 NELTAIFTVRKQGWT
+2773 ELTAIFTVRKQGWT
-2788 AMFDTLLTLVKGGKV
+2788 AVFDTLLTLVKGGKV

-2822 LEIRSQGGKVFGGRG
+2822 MEIRTQGGNVFGGRG

-2855 ELKITTKQGVGNS
+2855 ELKITTKQGIGNS

-2873 TPTSIQGNTAGKGG
+2873 TPPVIKNSNAGGVGWGPIVG
-2887 LEALT
+2887 LGTLLGSAL
-2892 GFGSL
+2892 
-2897 IMNAFQAAQFAS
+2897 QAAQFVS
-2909 VNLLTL
+2909 VKLLTL

-2928 REKEMA
+2928 KEKEMA

-2939 KEGFENVFAGLFW
+2939 KEGFENIFAGLFW

-2993 GGGLMIGGWALKS
+2993 GGGLMIGGGMLAK
-3006 VSKQWGLSVG
+3006 VNKQWGLSVG
-3016 LLGLTLIGR
+3016 LMGLTLVGR
-3025 SVFDANTSAIKA
+3025 GVFDGSASVIKA
-3037 LSPEVGNFVVEQGDR
+3037 WSPEVGSFIVEQGDR

-3067 SAPIS
+3067 SAYVTAPS
-3072 ALGGAVFG
+3072 G
-3080 LGGIYNLTKGGN
+3080 LAFIGGGIYNLSKGGN
-3092 LLINAG
+3092 PLINIG
-3098 ILTVGTLL
+3098 IATVGALL
-3106 FGSGIA
+3106 LGTGGTNIITG
-3112 KLTEDKSNVNHKADA
+3112 KDKINHKADA

-3134 VIANMVVSKYSSK
+3134 VIANMVVSKYIDKK
-3147 LVDAAGNLV
+3147 LTDAAGNLV

-3165 EELAKQKALQVS
+3165 EEIAKGKALQVS
-3177 GQQVIN
+3177 GQQVVN
-3183 AAANTVGKNAV
+3183 AGVNTLGKNAV
-3194 TTATTKA
+3194 TTATNKV
-3201 GMASVGKIAMTGA
+3201 GMASVGKLAMTGA
-3214 KGLGRLFGSFFAGP
+3214 KGLGRLFGSFLAGP
-3228 WGLGIT
+3228 WGLGIM

-3239 FQLVSILAIPDEVDN
+3239 FELVSILAIPDEIDH

-3263 SNWIGQPGHLLL
+3263 SQWIGQPGHLLL

-3316 DDITGRNAAGRNMSS
+3316 DDITGRSAAGRNMSS
-3331 FDAPMTGYSVTSQGY
+3331 FDAPMTGYSSTAQGY
-3346 GPKGLDPVED
+3346 GPKGLDPIED

-3364 LYTQQVTG
+3364 LYAQQVTG
-3372 RQYRNTKIDESS
+3372 RQYRSTKIDESS
-3384 NREIIQQR
+3384 DREIIQQR

-3410 AVDTQNRQI
+3410 AVDTQNRKVM
-3419 IGKPVTSAKEFRSIN
+3419 GKPPTSAEEYKHAGQKAISTLGEASHKIASLAKDLDTIN
-3434 NQAMKDIGDVST
+3434 DKD
-3446 KIKLSLNNVEAINK
+3446 KLSLKI
-3460 APNLTLKV
+3460 
-3468 EQPKIGLID
+3468 EQPKLTLTD
-3477 PAKQV
+3477 PSKQIF
-3482 LFEGNHYTQPANEIR
+3482 LDGNYDNQQANEV
-3497 KTTNSEG
+3497 KVTTNELNQ
-3504 KTVITFNIAASP
+3504 KVVMFNKKASLNAEQIAIQYF
-3516 NSEVIAKQRYD
+3516 NQIGN
-3527 QAIDYV
+3527 YV
-3533 TINSIT
+3533 DRNVMA